1 MLEEAFNGDM
11 SFAASLEA
19 FGGGLDDLLG
29 VSIGGMQSGFEKNI
43 MHTPINTDFP
53 PTV

>member
-1 MLEEAFNGDM
+1 MLGEAFNGDM

-29 VSIGGMQSGFEKNI
+29 VSIGGMQSGFEEEI
-43 MHTPINTDFP
+43 
-53 PTV
+53 

>member
-1 MLEEAFNGDM
+1 MLGEAFNGDI

-29 VSIGGMQSGFEKNI
+29 VSIGGMQSGFEDEIICDPRK
-43 MHTPINTDFP
+43 H
-53 PTV
+53 